1 MVNPCRD
8 DRFYGTDLQSE
19 PLELE
24 PLPVSAARIRAIH
37 RFAVHWYKLPTAVSI
52 SFDAWRE
59 FPPMAKE

>member
-1 MVNPCRD
+1 
-8 DRFYGTDLQSE
+8 
-19 PLELE
+19 LELE